1 MCENCSSS
9 KEHIIII
16 GTHLIPLKS
25 LPNAVVMNEI
35 DILYLLLLIVVSK
48 LKRIGITISLYN
60 KSNDRGVKKKESKKS
75 NTKN

>member
-9 KEHIIII
+9 KEHIII

-25 LPNAVVMNEI
+25 LPIAVVMNEI
-35 DILYLLLLIVVSK
+35 DILYLLLLIVISK
-48 LKRIGITISLYN
+48 LKRIGITFSLYN
-60 KSNDRGVKKKESKKS
+60 KSNDHGVKKKESKKS

>member
-9 KEHIIII
+9 KEHIII
-16 GTHLIPLKS
+16 GTYLIPLKT

-35 DILYLLLLIVVSK
+35 DILYLLLLIVISK

-60 KSNDRGVKKKESKKS
+60 KSNDQGVKKKEGKKS

>member
-1 MCENCSSS
+1 MQ
-9 KEHIIII
+9 
-16 GTHLIPLKS
+16 L
-25 LPNAVVMNEI
+25 VMNEI

-60 KSNDRGVKKKESKKS
+60 KSNDHGVKKKESKKS